1 MPGLRKIWCAG
12 LAENGMNVRRAAQQT
27 TDLTLGTLL
36 GLVDKQLIAM
46 VLVKLGQECFWKR
59 SSEDDLKMFWKSVH
73 VKQVFGW

>member
-46 VLVKLGQECFWKR
+46 VLVKLHRDVAGKILGRCSQ
-59 SSEDDLKMFWKSVH
+59 DVLKIS
-73 VKQVFGW
+73 VKQVFG